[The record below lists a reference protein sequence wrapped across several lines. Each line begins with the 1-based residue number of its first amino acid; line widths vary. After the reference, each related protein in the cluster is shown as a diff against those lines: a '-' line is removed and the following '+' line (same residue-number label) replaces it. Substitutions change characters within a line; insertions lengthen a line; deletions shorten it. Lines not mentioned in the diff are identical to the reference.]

1 MSTKSKSQSITEIWA
16 HDPEVLKR
24 LIPASEIKRRGI
36 SMIDPLL
43 ADGPVYILKNDRIEY
58 IVMDRA
64 YYEDVLEDQEE
75 AENARIEE
83 ALTDVRAGRV
93 RTMTAAE
100 IMAEARGAACVPADT
115 D

>member
-1 MSTKSKSQSITEIWA
+1 MSTASKTESVTEKWA

-43 ADGPVYILKNDRIEY
+43 AEGPVYILKNDRIEY
-58 IVMDRA
+58 VVMGRA
-64 YYEDVLEDQEE
+64 HYEDVIEDQDE
-75 AENARIEE
+75 ASDA
-83 ALTDVRAGRV
+83 RV
-93 RTMTAAE
+93 RVSLEELARGEGERMTAE
-100 IMAEARGAACVPADT
+100 EFIRELHLD